1 VYSTLNQ
8 KKMGVQMQIELIA
21 MSAVAVAVTAAA
33 TATGVA
39 FVLERR
45 MDVLHGPF
53 IEGRAS
59 FQTPEQKLLE
69 LASSVVDQ
77 LRWRMRNMMYLTSIV
92 AG

>member
-1 VYSTLNQ
+1 
-8 KKMGVQMQIELIA
+8 MQIELIA
-21 MSAVAVAVTAAA
+21 MSAVAVAVAA

-45 MDVLHGPF
+45 MDVLYGPF

-59 FQTPEQKLLE
+59 LQTPEQKLLE

-77 LRWRMRNMMYLTSIV
+77 LRWKMRNMMYFTSIV